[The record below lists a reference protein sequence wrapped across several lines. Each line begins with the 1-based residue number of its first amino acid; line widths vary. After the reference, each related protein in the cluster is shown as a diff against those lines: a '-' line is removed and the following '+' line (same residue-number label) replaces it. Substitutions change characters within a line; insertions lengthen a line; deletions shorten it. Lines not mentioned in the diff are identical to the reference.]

1 MNLRT
6 KLKSEDV
13 EPLRQLLKDT
23 GVFTPIEVDVGVE
36 LAEQT
41 LAGEDGY
48 HWVLAEDAGRLLGII
63 CYGSVPL
70 TEGTWDLYWILRS
83 PGASGQGVAAQLL
96 KACEEDLHRNQARLL
111 VLNTSGTPPYKPARD
126 YYIRNGFTLAACL
139 KEYYRPG
146 DDLCIYTKKI
156 E

>member
-6 KLKSEDV
+6 KLKSDDV
-13 EPLRQLLKDT
+13 EPLRQLLRDT
-23 GVFTPIEVDVGVE
+23 GVFTSEEVDVGVE
-36 LAEQT
+36 LAELT

-48 HWVLAEDAGRLLGII
+48 HWVMAEDDGKLLGVI

-83 PGASGQGVAAQLL
+83 PGASSRGVAAQLL
-96 KACEEDLHRNQARLL
+96 KTCEEDLRRNQARLL
-111 VLNTSGTPPYKPARD
+111 VLNTSSTPPYKPARD
-126 YYIRNGFTLAACL
+126 YYIRNGFTLAARL
-139 KEYYRPG
+139 PEYYRPG
-146 DDLCIYTKKI
+146 DDLCIYTKRI

>member
-6 KLKSEDV
+6 ELKPEDV

-23 GVFTPIEVDVGVE
+23 GVFNAVEVDVGVE

-41 LAGEDGY
+41 LAGDEGY
-48 HWVLAEDAGRLLGII
+48 HWVVAEENGKMLGVI
-63 CYGSVPL
+63 CYGEVPL

-83 PGASGQGVAAQLL
+83 PGASSKGVAAQLL
-96 KACEEDLHRNQARLL
+96 KACEDDLRKHHARLL
-111 VLNTSGTPPYKPARD
+111 VLDTSGTPPYQPARD
-126 YYIRNGFTLAACL
+126 YYVRNGFTLTARIP
-139 KEYYRPG
+139 EYYRPG
-146 DDLCIYTKKI
+146 DDLLIYSKRI

>member
-6 KLKSEDV
+6 KLNTNDV
-13 EPLRQLLKDT
+13 EPVRQLLKDT
-23 GVFTPIEVDVGVE
+23 GVFTPEEVEVGVE

-48 HWVLAEDAGRLLGII
+48 HWVLAEEAGKLLGVI

-83 PGASGQGVAAQLL
+83 PGASSKGVAAQLL
-96 KACEEDLHRNQARLL
+96 KICEEDLRKNNARLL
-111 VLNTSGTPPYKPARD
+111 VLNTSGTPPYQPARD
-126 YYIRNGFTLAACL
+126 YYLRNGFQLAARL
-139 KEYYRPG
+139 PEYYRPG
-146 DDLCIYTKKI
+146 DDLLIYTKRI